1 MQKESTNS
9 LLANLPCRDK
19 NNFSKAN
26 LYDTTARNAREFPVY
41 VDCSDDQNDTA
52 QRIVSEQ
59 ANVFFKYI
67 HKQME
72 LKQTTESLR
81 NKRKT
86 DPIVTINPKIPKLQ

>member
-1 MQKESTNS
+1 MSVFIF
-9 LLANLPCRDK
+9 K
-19 NNFSKAN
+19 NVIYKPFVYQ
-26 LYDTTARNAREFPVY
+26 LVIIQFPVY